1 MFVLAFQCPGTP
13 IVHLCI
19 YFALPVD
26 GVEHTSKAW
35 QLLWRRF
42 LGRDDEFRNSRWKVS
57 NHVKPPPRSVCSS
70 MNPHMQVIP
79 RIAEGS
85 WMVKKAIGTKP
96 AILGLKLQHDWRMT
110 DRYLDVTCDVGSS
123 KMASA
128 LTGMLVKYAKYGIAA
143 AAARGRAWVLTIV
156 ASTGTL

>member
-1 MFVLAFQCPGTP
+1 
-13 IVHLCI
+13 
-19 YFALPVD
+19 
-26 GVEHTSKAW
+26 
-35 QLLWRRF
+35 
-42 LGRDDEFRNSRWKVS
+42 
-57 NHVKPPPRSVCSS
+57 